1 MNTVKLA
8 YQCAANTRVFIHQS
22 INHSSLNNRKNLK
35 TTIMKKLTLVVAI
48 ALLPAFGFSQSI
60 FDKYEDMDNVGSV
73 IINKGLIELVSNLG
87 DMSDDPEAKE
97 FMEVASG
104 LDGVKVFMTEDT
116 AVAADMAK
124 TVTKYLKSSKLEE
137 LMRVKDKDVNVK
149 FYIRDGKKK
158 DHVSELL
165 MFVSGLENADIGNHG
180 RKLETVLVSLTGDID
195 LNKIGTLTNKMNL
208 PKELKDAG
216 K

>member
-1 MNTVKLA
+1 
-8 YQCAANTRVFIHQS
+8 
-22 INHSSLNNRKNLK
+22 
-35 TTIMKKLTLVVAI
+35 MKKITVVIVLALVS
-48 ALLPAFGFSQSI
+48 AFGFSQSI

-73 IINKGLIELVSNLG
+73 IINKGLIELASNLG
-87 DMSDDPEAKE
+87 AMSDDADAKE

-104 LDGVKVFMTEDT
+104 LNGVKVFMTED
-116 AVAADMAK
+116 ASVSADMAN
-124 TVTKYLKSSKLEE
+124 TVKKYLKSSKLEE

-165 MFVSGLENADIGNHG
+165 MFVSGLDNAKIGNHG
-180 RKLETVLVSLTGDID
+180 RNLETVLVSLTGDID
-195 LNKIGTLTNKMNL
+195 LNKIATLTNKMNL
-208 PKELKDAG
+208 PKELNQAG